1 VEETLR
7 WESPVQYV
15 FRRATRDVELHG
27 VEVPCDSWVT
37 LVIGA
42 ANRDPEHFGA
52 DADAFDP
59 SRAASGHVAFGFG
72 PHYCL
77 GAALARSETQL
88 ALEAVLPLVAKA
100 GRVDGGDELI
110 DSMQFRGRRSLRLV
124 P

>member
-1 VEETLR
+1 
-7 WESPVQYV
+7 
-15 FRRATRDVELHG
+15 
-27 VEVPCDSWVT
+27 
-37 LVIGA
+37 VIGA